1 MKYLIILA
9 LLGYVFYKIG
19 SFLFRA
25 GAAAQHLRNLQEQ
38 QRKQNAPQGATK
50 TKVNGGEYVDYEEVK

>member
-19 SFLFRA
+19 CFLFRI
-25 GAAAQHLRNLQEQ
+25 GAASQQMRNFQEQ
-38 QRKQNAPQGATK
+38 QRKQNAPSSAPK
-50 TKVNGGEYVDYEEVK
+50 SKVKGGEYVDYEEVK

>member
-25 GAAAQHLRNLQEQ
+25 GAASQHMRNFQEQ
-38 QRKQNAPQGATK
+38 QRKQNTPPAAAK
-50 TKVNGGEYVDYEEVK
+50 TKAKGGEYVDYEEVK